1 MLALATWVP
10 AWGDRHEASGSN
22 RGRRSGGCYHD
33 GRGSVRI
40 QRYCV
45 WQFRTVRTHHHS
57 ASSPAQSQQ
66 VSRAQCQDKAA
77 PEASLD

>member
-1 MLALATWVP
+1 M
-10 AWGDRHEASGSN
+10 
-22 RGRRSGGCYHD
+22 RRAEVIVAAAAAAAITMAA
-33 GRGSVRI
+33 GSVRI

-77 PEASLD
+77 LEASLTNLVQVSIGRGALNR